1 MRTKK
6 SEHDQFQFLNRLKRF
21 VVTPV
26 LFVGLFVMLAGAAS
40 AYTVVFRDGQRIEVT
55 GGFVLT
61 KTTLT
66 YEAAPGINKTLQ
78 LSLIDVAATERVNNQ
93 TPGSFFKQSVAPAQV
108 VAPGPLPVTR
118 PLART
123 LTNIDLEPSRLR
135 RIESERLY
143 EKRRIELGL
152 PSLEETRRRQAL
164 EEESTLA
171 LARQRAADQAREEA
185 YWRGRAS
192 ALRGEIEAV
201 DSQINYLQGRLGGN
215 RSVPLIAYGS
225 VATVSSF
232 GGRSFDRG
240 RGRNL
245 GTVMSPRVGAPN
257 QALINTGVG
266 PIRPRNQPP
275 SSIGFGAPFV
285 SPYAYPVQ
293 PFVYGDSYERAGLS
307 DNLNNLLVR
316 RAGLDSLWR
325 ELEHDARIAKVPQVW
340 LNRR

>member
-1 MRTKK
+1 MRKKK
-6 SEHDQFQFLNRLKRF
+6 SQNDLFQFLIRLKRF
-21 VVTPV
+21 VLGPL
-26 LFVGLFVMLAGAAS
+26 LFVGLFLMLAGAAS
-40 AYTVVFRDGQRIEVT
+40 AYTLVLRDGQRIEVPPV
-55 GGFVLT
+55 FVLT

-93 TPGSFFKQSVAPAQV
+93 TPGSFFKQPAPPAQV
-108 VAPGPLPVTR
+108 VSAAPVTR
-118 PLART
+118 PAART
-123 LTNIDLEPSRLR
+123 LTNIDLEASRLR
-135 RIESERLY
+135 RIESEKIY

-152 PSLEETRRRQAL
+152 PSIEETRRRQAL

-171 LARQRAADQAREEA
+171 LARQRAAEQARDEA

-201 DSQINYLQGRLGGN
+201 DAQINYLQGRLGGN
-215 RSVPLIAYGS
+215 RNLPLIAYGS
-225 VATVSSF
+225 VATVSTF

-240 RGRNL
+240 RTRNL

-257 QALINTGVG
+257 RALINTGVG
-266 PIRPRNQPP
+266 PIRPRNQLQP
-275 SSIGFGAPFV
+275 SIGFGSPFV
-285 SPYAYPVQ
+285 SPYAFPVQ